1 MKSALYNL
9 KTKIVRNQ
17 MWEKSF
23 IKSNSWM
30 ICIELST
37 KQQKANPDED
47 PSKDMVNK
55 DVQILFLF
63 VFVY

>member
-1 MKSALYNL
+1 MKSAVYNL

-17 MWEKSF
+17 IWKESF

-30 ICIELST
+30 ICIELLT
-37 KQQKANPDED
+37 KQQKAIPDED

-55 DVQILFLF
+55 DVQILILF